1 MPVPALHWLST
12 TLVLSILAFT
22 PSSATACDRH
32 PGHRGRGHD
41 AHGAS
46 TATLVV
52 DDTSFE
58 LVGRGPDGSIRLS
71 FVEGPGSSDEAARTP
86 KEQRHAKRETA
97 RARREA
103 KRQVRAAFRDARREG
118 QPAPSPEELAMIAA
132 HAERDSAGQRAHTG
146 SHEAM
151 ELRIELDDGHES
163 AVFVMQA
170 ESGRDDAHRPDRHAE
185 REARRESRQARKAEK
200 LERRA
205 ADLERRAAESRRTTA
220 RR

>member
-1 MPVPALHWLST
+1 MAVTPLHWLAT
-12 TLVLSILAFT
+12 TLVLSVVAFT
-22 PSSATACDRH
+22 PSGANACDRH

-41 AHGAS
+41 MHGAS
-46 TATLVV
+46 TATVVV

-71 FVEGPGSSDEAARTP
+71 FVEGTGSSEEAARTP
-86 KEQRHAKRETA
+86 QEQRHAKRETA

-103 KRQVRAAFRDARREG
+103 KRRVRVAFRDARREG
-118 QPAPSPEELAMIAA
+118 QRAPSPEQLAMIAA
-132 HAERDSAGQRAHTG
+132 HAERDASGQRAHAG
-146 SHEAM
+146 YEAM
-151 ELRIELDDGHES
+151 ELRIELDDGNDS

-170 ESGRDDAHRPDRHAE
+170 ESGHDDAPRRDRHAE
-185 REARRESRQARKAEK
+185 REARRETRQARKAEK

-205 ADLERRAAESRRTTA
+205 ADLERRAAESRRATA